1 MRCSGSIKILS
12 GNSNPELAKSIA
24 NKLNVEL
31 LGAKV
36 EKFSDGEIMV
46 ELLDTVR
53 GCDVFIVQS
62 TSTPVNDNLMEL
74 LILIDAVKRASAG
87 RINVVMPYY
96 GYARQDRKAKPR
108 VPISAKLVANIIM
121 TAGADRLITMDL
133 HCQQIQGFFDIP
145 VDHLVGYP
153 LFKEYYRNKFG
164 DTSEL
169 VVVSPDLG
177 SSARSRYFADAIGSS
192 VAIVD
197 KKRDKAN
204 ESRVLD
210 LIGDVRGK
218 RAVLIDDMCDTGG
231 TLVNAANA
239 ILENGATEVHIAC
252 THGIF
257 SNKGSV
263 NAIELIENSRITEM
277 IVLDTIAPKKLNTDK
292 IKYLSVSSYFAK
304 TINNV
309 HNELAVS
316 EALSDNRYL

>member
-12 GNSNPELAKSIA
+12 GNSNCELAQSIA
-24 NKLNVEL
+24 EKLNTEL
-31 LGAKV
+31 LGAKI

-74 LILIDAVKRASAG
+74 LIMIDAVKRASAG

-108 VPISAKLVANIIM
+108 VPISAKLVANLIT

-153 LFKEYYRNKFG
+153 LFKEYYMGKFG
-164 DTSEL
+164 DMSDF
-169 VVVSPDLG
+169 VVVAPDLG
-177 SSARSRYFADAIGSS
+177 SSARSRYFADALGSS

-210 LIGDVRGK
+210 LIGNVRGK
-218 RAVLIDDMCDTGG
+218 RAIIIDDMCDTGG
-231 TLVNAANA
+231 SLVNAANA
-239 ILENGATEVHIAC
+239 VLENGATEVHVCC
-252 THGIF
+252 THGVF
-257 SNKGSV
+257 SNKGDR
-263 NAIELIENSRITEM
+263 NAIELLEGSSITEM
-277 IVLDTIAPKKLNTDK
+277 VVLNTIAEKKLSTDK
-292 IKYLSVSSYFAK
+292 IKYLSVASYFAK

>member
-12 GNSNPELAKSIA
+12 GNSNIELAQSIA
-24 NKLNVEL
+24 GKLNTEL
-31 LGAKV
+31 LKARV

-62 TSTPVNDNLMEL
+62 TSNPVNDNLMEL

-108 VPISAKLVANIIM
+108 VPISAKLVANLIT

-153 LFKEYYRNKFG
+153 LFKEYYKGKFG
-164 DTSEL
+164 DMSGI
-169 VVVSPDLG
+169 VVVAPDLG
-177 SSARSRYFADAIGSS
+177 SSARSRYFADALGSS

-218 RAVLIDDMCDTGG
+218 RAIIIDDMCDTGG
-231 TLVNAANA
+231 SLVNAANA
-239 ILENGATEVHIAC
+239 VLENGATEVHVCC
-252 THGIF
+252 THGVF
-257 SNKGSV
+257 SNKGERK
-263 NAIELIENSRITEM
+263 AIELLEGSDITEM
-277 IVLDTIAPKKLNTDK
+277 IVLDTIEQKKLNTDK
-292 IKYLSVSSYFAK
+292 IKYLSVASYFAK